1 MSVPFAILLDLDD
14 TILDSGDADAA
25 WRTISET
32 EATRLPGVT
41 PETLFAAFRAADNWY
56 WGDADRARAG
66 RFAPIRA
73 RQTILRRAY
82 GCLGIEDS
90 SRITAMATQF
100 ERLRDD
106 MLRPFPGV
114 LDMLRRLREVPVRT
128 ALISNGGKD
137 LQWGKINRFALAQFF
152 DHIQVEQEFGIGKP
166 DACAFRHAL
175 TCLDVTPADAWM
187 VGDNLDND
195 IRGAQQVGIHAI
207 WIDGLGKGLPANCR
221 VKPDR
226 IIATL
231 SALFD

>member
-1 MSVPFAILLDLDD
+1 MSYPEAILLDLDD
-14 TILDSGDADAA
+14 TILDPGDADAA

-32 EATRLPGVT
+32 EATQLPDVA
-41 PETLFAAFRAADNWY
+41 PETLFGAFRAAADWY
-56 WGDADRARAG
+56 WGDAERARAG

-73 RQTILRRAY
+73 RQTILGRAY

-90 SRITAMATQF
+90 SRIAALASQF
-100 ERLRDD
+100 ERLRDAV
-106 MLRPFPGV
+106 LKPFPGA
-114 LDMLRRLREVPVRT
+114 LEILRQLREIPVRT

-137 LQWGKINRFALAQFF
+137 LQWGKINRFALARFF

-166 DACAFRHAL
+166 EARAFRHAL

-195 IRGAQQVGIHAI
+195 IRGAQQVGIHTI
-207 WIDGLGKGLPANCR
+207 WIDARGKGLPANCR

>member
-1 MSVPFAILLDLDD
+1 MSYPEAILLDLDD

-32 EATRLPGVT
+32 EATQLPGVA
-41 PETLFAAFRAADNWY
+41 PETLFGAFRAAADWY
-56 WGDADRARAG
+56 WGDAERARAG

-73 RQTILRRAY
+73 RQTILGRAY

-90 SRITAMATQF
+90 SRIAALASQF
-100 ERLRDD
+100 ERLRDAV
-106 MLRPFPGV
+106 LKPFPGA
-114 LDMLRRLREVPVRT
+114 LDMLRQLREIPVRT
-128 ALISNGGKD
+128 ALISNGGKEQ
-137 LQWGKINRFALAQFF
+137 QWAKINRFALARFF
-152 DHIQVEQEFGIGKP
+152 DHVQVEQEFGIGKP
-166 DACAFRHAL
+166 DARAFRHAL

-207 WIDGLGKGLPANCR
+207 WIDARGKGLPANCS